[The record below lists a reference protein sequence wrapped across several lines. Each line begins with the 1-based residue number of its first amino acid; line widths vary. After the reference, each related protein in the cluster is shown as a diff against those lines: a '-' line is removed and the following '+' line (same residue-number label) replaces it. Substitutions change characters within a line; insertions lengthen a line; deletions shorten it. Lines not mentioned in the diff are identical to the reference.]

1 MKRHFHRIST
11 NSLIVIRM
19 ITSLKF
25 IIIKYKY
32 HIKFITSFISIPAFA
47 SEPTIVSKIFKPTE
61 DPSEDKRLKIAE
73 NSTLETLHAKI
84 PQLNFSEAVNSA
96 EVSENITK
104 MLQNITEIFTNITL
118 EISNTTEPSSGE
130 QLYFE
135 IFLIIGLLLS
145 L

>member
-1 MKRHFHRIST
+1 M
-11 NSLIVIRM
+11 
-19 ITSLKF
+19 
-25 IIIKYKY
+25 
-32 HIKFITSFISIPAFA
+32 
-47 SEPTIVSKIFKPTE
+47 SEIFTPTE
-61 DPSEDKRLKIAE
+61 DPSEEKKLKIAE

-84 PQLNFSEAVNSA
+84 PQLNFSEALNSA

-135 IFLIIGLLLS
+135 IFLIVGLLLS